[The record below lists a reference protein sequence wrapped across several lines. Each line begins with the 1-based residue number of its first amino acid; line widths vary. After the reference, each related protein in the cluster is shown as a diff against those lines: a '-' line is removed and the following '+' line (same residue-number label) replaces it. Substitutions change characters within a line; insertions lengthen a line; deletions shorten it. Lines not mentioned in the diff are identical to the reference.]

1 MRLEYKI
8 LWFEDNDSW
17 YESIIDEVKEFI
29 EEDLCFEYVEPTRK
43 KDDSDFGSINFN
55 DYDLILM
62 DLNLEN
68 SLEGNTL
75 IQRIRDLDVFTD
87 VIFYSAK
94 GIASVRN
101 VIKEKNLDGIY
112 CVGRSNPDFINKFKK
127 IVRTTI
133 KKILDINN
141 MRGLVMSEVA
151 EMDAYMIKILE
162 QYVKGLSDKE
172 KVDFIEKRKSK
183 ICSSI
188 EQGREQLMKISDET
202 FFTHRDFNSNH
213 KWRTVKEIIKKK
225 KIDIK
230 ISEELDSYSKEI
242 LSRRN
247 ELAHVKEKIDQLTGQ
262 RILVDKDGNKYDD
275 EAFKNLRQNIK
286 KHEMNLKKIL
296 NLVSK

>member
-1 MRLEYKI
+1 
-8 LWFEDNDSW
+8 
-17 YESIIDEVKEFI
+17 
-29 EEDLCFEYVEPTRK
+29 
-43 KDDSDFGSINFN
+43 
-55 DYDLILM
+55 
-62 DLNLEN
+62 
-68 SLEGNTL
+68 
-75 IQRIRDLDVFTD
+75 
-87 VIFYSAK
+87 
-94 GIASVRN
+94 
-101 VIKEKNLDGIY
+101 
-112 CVGRSNPDFINKFKK
+112 
-127 IVRTTI
+127 
-133 KKILDINN
+133 

-213 KWRTVKEIIKKK
+213 KWRAVKEIIKKK